1 MTLGLRL
8 VYHTD
13 PACPRSWGWE
23 PALARLEAE
32 FAGQLEVEHVLAP
45 REFDGGEA
53 LRWLEQS
60 ALSGM
65 PVDVRM
71 WLDRP
76 PRASHAAC
84 YAVRAATEQGL
95 ERAMLRRLREGFAL
109 ERRALETIPALVEA
123 GRDVR
128 GLDLGRFEAALRS
141 SATVEALSADLER
154 GRGVPAPALAVA
166 GGAPQGD
173 PAAWRDAVIAAG
185 GVPRSE
191 RPSIEEALARAPRLA
206 TAEVAASCG
215 LPYAAAA
222 AALWRGAAELRLAV
236 TRTPGG
242 ELWSLSGP

>member
-1 MTLGLRL
+1 VTPGLRL
-8 VYHTD
+8 TYHTD
-13 PACPRSWGWE
+13 PACARSWGWE
-23 PALARLEAE
+23 PALARLEVE
-32 FAGQLEVEHVLAP
+32 FAGQLEFEHVLAP
-45 REFDGGEA
+45 REIGAGEA

-65 PVDVRM
+65 PVDARL

-84 YAVRAATEQGL
+84 YAVRAAAEQGL
-95 ERAMLRRLREGFAL
+95 ERPLLRRLREGFAV
-109 ERRALETIPALVEA
+109 ERRALETIPALLEA
-123 GRDVR
+123 AREVR

-154 GRGVPAPALAVA
+154 GRGIAAPALAVA
-166 GGAPQGD
+166 GGPPQGE

-185 GVPRSE
+185 GIPRTE
-191 RPSIEEALARAPRLA
+191 RPSIEEALARSRRLA
-206 TAEVAASCG
+206 TAELAASCG

-222 AALWRGAAELRLAV
+222 AALWRGVTELRVAV

-242 ELWSLSGP
+242 ELWSATA